1 MSRNLTLLT
10 ALFIGCSNDQGFH
23 ETNGAGAG
31 DGAMIEV
38 TPMSIDFGVVTAN
51 DDALIETFIV
61 RSIGNT
67 DLEVSG
73 IEISGQAAGS
83 YTIISDESTFTL
95 PAGTEKAIEVVFEP
109 IGANEQSAQ
118 AIVSSNDELQP
129 KVPVTLNGEGA
140 IPELDISPDPL
151 DFGNTY
157 VGCSKDNWVTLTN
170 VGTDELIIESVDHS
184 GGEFVMSSTLTL
196 PLTLAPGE
204 SESVFMEFY
213 PEFEGEVDAE
223 LSVVSNEPLGTRV
236 ATQTGEG
243 KYAAEY
249 EDVWDHPANSPSD
262 IIFAID
268 KSCSMDDNQNALANN
283 FSTFITE
290 LSNYSTDW
298 QVMVINDSNGCN
310 QTGILTSSTP
320 GYVSTFQQAINS
332 STKSQYTEK
341 LLTPAAWAVDKTDSG
356 ECNQGFLR
364 SNAMLHI
371 ILVSD
376 EPEQSSGTWS
386 NYVNQIIAKKG
397 DAANV
402 RISAIAGDVPGG
414 CWSGSQSAEAG
425 SGYYDAVNFTEGVFL
440 SICSNWASSSNLEL
454 LAEASVIQNT
464 YVLDNQAIEE
474 TIVVEINGS
483 ESSTGWYYDE
493 ASNSVI
499 FDSNAPEE
507 GDSVTITY
515 AAPATCD

>member
-1 MSRNLTLLT
+1 
-10 ALFIGCSNDQGFH
+10 
-23 ETNGAGAG
+23 
-31 DGAMIEV
+31 
-38 TPMSIDFGVVTAN
+38 
-51 DDALIETFIV
+51 
-61 RSIGNT
+61 
-67 DLEVSG
+67 
-73 IEISGQAAGS
+73 
-83 YTIISDESTFTL
+83 
-95 PAGTEKAIEVVFEP
+95 
-109 IGANEQSAQ
+109 
-118 AIVSSNDELQP
+118 
-129 KVPVTLNGEGA
+129 
-140 IPELDISPDPL
+140 
-151 DFGNTY
+151 
-157 VGCSKDNWVTLTN
+157 
-170 VGTDELIIESVDHS
+170 
-184 GGEFVMSSTLTL
+184 
-196 PLTLAPGE
+196 
-204 SESVFMEFY
+204 
-213 PEFEGEVDAE
+213 
-223 LSVVSNEPLGTRV
+223 V

-320 GYVSTFQQAINS
+320 GYVATFQQAINS

-425 SGYYDAVNFTEGVFL
+425 SGYYEAVNYTEGVFL

-483 ESSTGWYYDE
+483 ESSNGWYYDE

-499 FDSNAPEE
+499 FETNAPEE

>member
-1 MSRNLTLLT
+1 MTRSLALVT
-10 ALFIGCSNDQGFH
+10 ALLIGCSNDQGFH
-23 ETNGAGAG
+23 ETSGSGSG

-38 TPMSIDFGVVTAN
+38 TPMALDFGVVSDS
-51 DDALIETFIV
+51 DDAVVQTFLV
-61 RSIGNT
+61 KSIGNT

-73 IEISGQAAGS
+73 IEISGQAEGS
-83 YTIISDESTFTL
+83 YTILTDEPTFVL
-95 PAGTEKAIEVVFEP
+95 PTGTSKEIDVVFEP
-109 IGANEQSAQ
+109 VGANVQSAQ
-118 AIVSSNDELQP
+118 AIVSSNDEVQP
-129 KVPVTLNGEGA
+129 KVPVTLTGEGA
-140 IPELDISPDPL
+140 IPELDISPNPL

-157 VGCSKDNWVTLTN
+157 VGCSKDNWVTLSN
-170 VGTDELIIESVDHS
+170 VGTDDLVIESIDHT
-184 GGEFVMSSTLTL
+184 GGEFMMTNTITL

-213 PEFEGEVDAE
+213 PELEGEVDAE
-223 LSVVSNEPLGTRV
+223 LSVTSNEPLGTRT

-249 EDVWDHPANSPSD
+249 EDYWEHPANSPSD

-268 KSCSMDDNQNALANN
+268 KSCSMDDNQTALANN
-283 FSTFITE
+283 FSTFISE
-290 LSNYSTDW
+290 LSNYSNDW
-298 QVMVINDSNGCN
+298 QVMVINDANGCN

-320 GYVSTFQQAINS
+320 GYTSIFQQAVNS
-332 STKSQYTEK
+332 STKSGYTEK
-341 LLTPAAWAVDKTDSG
+341 LLTPAQWAVDKTDSG
-356 ECNQGFLR
+356 ECNAGFLR

-376 EPEQSSGTWS
+376 EPEQSSGSWS
-386 NYVNQIIAKKG
+386 SYVNAIIAKKG

-402 RISAIAGDVPGG
+402 RISSIAGDVPGG

-425 SGYYDAVNFTEGVFL
+425 TGYYEATNYTAGVFL

-464 YVLDNQAIEE
+464 YALDNEAIEE
-474 TIVVEINGS
+474 TVVVEVNGTERS
-483 ESSTGWYYDE
+483 NGWYYDE

-499 FDSNAPEE
+499 FETNAPEE
-507 GDSVTITY
+507 GDSVTVTY

>member
-1 MSRNLTLLT
+1 MTRSLALIT
-10 ALFIGCSNDQGFH
+10 ALVIGCANDQAFH
-23 ETNGAGAG
+23 ETTDAGAG

-38 TPMSIDFGVVTAN
+38 TPMTLNFGVVSDEAV
-51 DDALIETFIV
+51 IQTFLV
-61 RSIGNT
+61 KSIGNT

-83 YTIISDESTFTL
+83 YTILSDEASFML
-95 PAGTEKAIEVVFEP
+95 PTGTEKEIEVIFEP
-109 IGANEQSAQ
+109 IGANVQAAQ

-129 KVPVTLNGEGA
+129 KVPVTLTGEGA

-170 VGTDELIIESVDHS
+170 VGTDDLVIESIDHT
-184 GGEFVMSSTLTL
+184 GGEFLMSNTITL
-196 PLTLAPGE
+196 PLSLAPGE

-213 PEFEGEVDAE
+213 PELEGEVDAE
-223 LSVVSNEPLGTRV
+223 LIVVSNEPLGTRI

-249 EDVWDHPANSPSD
+249 EDYWEHPANSPSD

-268 KSCSMDDNQNALANN
+268 KSCSMDDNQTALANN
-283 FSTFITE
+283 FSTFITQ
-290 LSNYSTDW
+290 LSTYSNDW
-298 QVMVINDSNGCN
+298 QVMVINDDANGCN
-310 QTGILTSSTP
+310 TTGILTASTP
-320 GYVSTFQQAINS
+320 NYVNTFQSAVNNPGKNS
-332 STKSQYTEK
+332 YTEK
-341 LLTPAAWAVDKTDSG
+341 LLTPAASAVELTDGG
-356 ECNQGFLR
+356 ECNAGFMR
-364 SNAMLHI
+364 SNALLHI

-376 EPEQSSGTWS
+376 EPEQSSGNWS

-402 RISAIAGDVPGG
+402 RISSIVGDVPAGCNSGG
-414 CWSGSQSAEAG
+414 QSATPG
-425 SGYYDAVNFTEGVFL
+425 TGYYEATNYTGGVFL

-464 YVLDNQAIEE
+464 YALDNEAIEE
-474 TIVVEINGS
+474 TVVVVVNNTEQSN
-483 ESSTGWYYDE
+483 GWYYDE

-499 FDSNAPEE
+499 FETNVPEE